1 MDFRVMYFGIFCI
14 VLVLIILIRIL
25 NEIKR
30 NNILLNKI
38 LLLSV
43 DSELDKKDKEKIEK
57 LITEGKKNEAIKLYR
72 ERTKTELKEAINAID
87 KFKYNS

>member
-1 MDFRVMYFGIFCI
+1 MYFGIFCI